1 VLAKPVLV
9 LREVTERPEAI
20 EAGTSWLVG
29 TQEDAVY
36 DAVVTLASDPARY
49 DAMAHAVSPY
59 GDGRASERIVVAI
72 REFAGLDP
80 LPDGP
85 PPPP

>member
-1 VLAKPVLV
+1 V

-29 TQEDAVY
+29 TQEEAVY
-36 DAVVTLASDPARY
+36 DAVVTLATDSARY
-49 DAMAHAVSPY
+49 ELMAHAVSPY

-72 REFAGLDP
+72 RAFAGLGP
-80 LPDGP
+80 PAHVP